1 MAKSARSLGTVG
13 FVSGCAFAQLLLQ
26 FVLQVVLARY
36 FGAGPQMDAYLAAF
50 AVPVVLT
57 AILVGSLSYAFVPV
71 FIERVRNAG
80 EDAGWEMA
88 TVVGASVAALAAA
101 IALIGYTFAFPLV
114 SRLYPGF
121 SMPQTNLTAGLFR
134 VVIWLMVT
142 NSLVSFLFSVYHGI
156 QRFTVPALSSVIGT
170 ALTVGLTVY
179 WQRSLGIYAVAWA
192 VLCGSVLQTMILLPS
207 WLGSLHFRG
216 RIDEGTRRCLTLLL
230 PLIAGAAYYKLDPL
244 VDRYLAS
251 PDPGSISHLGYAW
264 RIATALITIGTT
276 GLSTVAFPAL
286 SMHSAGGRME
296 AFRDEIAHCWRL
308 LAFLMIPICIGLALF
323 SRPAVA
329 DLLERGAFT
338 SADTAAVAWLLVLYI
353 GAIIAASAGEVAA
366 KVFYSLNNTR
376 TPTVIIAVSFTLGLG
391 LKIALTPLLGA
402 TGLALATSV
411 YMLVSAG
418 WMFLLIG
425 RLLGRGCFG
434 GLGAASLRAFAG
446 SAGAATAAW
455 SVLRFEF
462 FLNAIA
468 AAVAGLIA
476 YLALM
481 WLLGD
486 EFARRRSRPSDPRAA
501 SPSQ

>member
-80 EDAGWEMA
+80 DEAGWEMA
-88 TVVGASVAALAAA
+88 TVVGASVAGIALA
-101 IALIGYTFAFPLV
+101 IALAGYAFAFPLV

-121 SMPQTNLTAGLFR
+121 SIAQVNLTAGLFR
-134 VVIWLMVT
+134 VIIWLIVT
-142 NSLVSFLFSVYHGI
+142 NSLVSFLFSVYHGA
-156 QRFTVPALSSVIGT
+156 QRFTVPALSSVVGT

-192 VLCGSVLQTMILLPS
+192 VLCGSVLQALLLLPL
-207 WLGSLHFRG
+207 WVRNLRFRG
-216 RIDEGTRRCLTLLL
+216 RIDDGTRRCLVLLL

-251 PDPGSISHLGYAW
+251 QLPPGSISHLGYAW

-286 SMHSAGGRME
+286 STHSAGGRMD
-296 AFRDEIAHCWRL
+296 AFRDEIAHCWRF
-308 LAFLMIPICIGLALF
+308 LAVLMIPICVGLALF

-338 SADTAAVAWLLVLYI
+338 PADTRAVAWLLVLYI
-353 GAIIAASAGEVAA
+353 GAIIAASVGEVAA
-366 KVFYSLNNTR
+366 KVFFAMNNTR
-376 TPTVIIAVSFTLGLG
+376 TPTVILAISFTVGLV
-391 LKIALTPLLGA
+391 LKFALAPLFETA
-402 TGLALATSV
+402 GLAIATSL
-411 YMLVSAG
+411 YMLLSTGSMLV
-418 WMFLLIG
+418 LIG
-425 RLLGRGCFG
+425 QQLGWQAYQGI
-434 GLGAASLRAFAG
+434 ASTSLCAFAG
-446 SAGAATAAW
+446 SLVAAAPAW
-455 SVLRFEF
+455 LVLRFEF
-462 FLNAIA
+462 PLNAVVA
-468 AAVAGLIA
+468 ALLGLIA
-476 YLALM
+476 YLSAM
-481 WLLGD
+481 WWLGGGI
-486 EFARRRSRPSDPRAA
+486 AREVIGRPRIE
-501 SPSQ
+501 